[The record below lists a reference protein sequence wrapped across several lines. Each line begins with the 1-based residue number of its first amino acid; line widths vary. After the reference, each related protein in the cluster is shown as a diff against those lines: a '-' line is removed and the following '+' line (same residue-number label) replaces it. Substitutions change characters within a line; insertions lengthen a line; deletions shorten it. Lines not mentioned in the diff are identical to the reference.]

1 MIIIVKGFV
10 ITQKKEIRRIERT
23 GTGLDPGLSVTEG
36 TSATTP
42 TTDTDPYP
50 NAPMLAIT
58 ASRQPR
64 VGLVFVRVYDV
75 VDLFVGLNRRTKSS
89 VPNNPPKQRT
99 QEAAE

>member
-1 MIIIVKGFV
+1 M
-10 ITQKKEIRRIERT
+10 KES

-42 TTDTDPYP
+42 TTDTDPHP

-75 VDLFVGLNRRTKSS
+75 VDLFVGLNRQNKILGPEQPAKTK
-89 VPNNPPKQRT
+89 NPGGGGDK
-99 QEAAE
+99 EAD